1 MSHGMRAQRRK
12 ETVMDTKNAGRA
24 APPGESLF
32 SSLFNVAARGGKSP
46 RVSIVRSVYGGSAAP
61 SSPATPCVA
70 LQCASSLRSR
80 RQCESSMPHARLAGD
95 PGQAYISRI
104 VVIPSSPARRPIRST
119 RSRGDLTVT
128 TRPGVVAFH
137 RSRFSCL
144 ASPCSGGGAACG
156 ATGGANFNREV
167 HP

>member
-1 MSHGMRAQRRK
+1 LRDCR
-12 ETVMDTKNAGRA
+12 
-24 APPGESLF
+24 
-32 SSLFNVAARGGKSP
+32 
-46 RVSIVRSVYGGSAAP
+46 P
-61 SSPATPCVA
+61 SSRGRCSVRRAF
-70 LQCASSLRSR
+70 RSER
-80 RQCESSMPHARLAGD
+80 RCGPSMPHACLASD
-95 PGQAYISRI
+95 PRQAYISRI

-144 ASPCSGGGAACG
+144 ASPCLGGGAACG

-167 HP
+167 HT